1 MKNNIDK
8 KAVGRRIKQIRINKG
23 CTLEAFGKLD
33 NLNTSKSIVLR
44 WENGTSLPNQSRLE
58 IIAKLGNMTVN
69 ELLYGDT
76 EKDIEELYQTLIK
89 LPKEELIILML
100 KIAQNKGEQQ
110 HEKR

>member
-8 KAVGRRIKQIRINKG
+8 KAVGRRIREIRINKG
-23 CTLEAFGKLD
+23 YTLEAFGKLD

-76 EKDIEELYQTLIK
+76 EKDIEELYQELIK
-89 LPKEELIILML
+89 LSKEELIILML
-100 KIAQNKGEQQ
+100 KISQNKGER
-110 HEKR
+110 KCK

>member
-1 MKNNIDK
+1 MKNNVDK

-23 CTLEAFGKLD
+23 YTLEGFGKLD

-58 IIAKLGNMTVN
+58 IIAKLGNITVN

-89 LPKEELIILML
+89 LPKEDLIILML
-100 KIAQNKGEQQ
+100 KIAENKGER
-110 HEKR
+110 KCK

>member
-76 EKDIEELYQTLIK
+76 EKIFKNYTNKLSNYQKKTQKLY
-89 LPKEELIILML
+89 
-100 KIAQNKGEQQ
+100 
-110 HEKR
+110 